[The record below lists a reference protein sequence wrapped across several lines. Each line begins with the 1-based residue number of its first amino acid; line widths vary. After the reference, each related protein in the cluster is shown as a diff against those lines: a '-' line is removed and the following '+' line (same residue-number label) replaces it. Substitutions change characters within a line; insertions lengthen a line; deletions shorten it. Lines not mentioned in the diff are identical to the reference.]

1 MIPDE
6 IKRLKPLQGKERLGA
21 NRDSEYMGAEDI
33 DPGVEPVLTIAA
45 LYYGQVTLQRG
56 KEYKDIIVFVEET
69 VPGIKVVRPMIVNA
83 TNRKVLRKLFK
94 AVSADVLVGKKIQLY
109 IDHNVRDPSTGER
122 IDGIRIRPKIPVA
135 PREEPIICEE
145 WGKPIQGVGNYS
157 PADVAQIN
165 KNRFGKVICAV
176 CSKKIGEQKE
186 QANTEKTEESHA
198 E

>member
-33 DPGVEPVLTIAA
+33 EPGVEPIVTIAA

-56 KEYKDIIVFVEET
+56 KEFKDIIVFVEET

-83 TNRKVLRKLFK
+83 TNRKVLRKLYK
-94 AVSADVLVGKKIQLY
+94 AVSADVLVGKKISLY

-135 PREEPIICEE
+135 TREEPIICEE
-145 WGKPIQGVGNYS
+145 CGNPIQGVGNYK
-157 PADVAQIN
+157 PEDVAQIN
-165 KNRFGKVICAV
+165 KNRFGKFICAA

-186 QANTEKTEESHA
+186 QTNTAKTEETNA